1 MNACD
6 LSRILQFDTMRAR
19 VSGVREE
26 MLMMDRHAFGGGSGS
41 PRSGPAS
48 AAEEAASWSPSHLRL
63 LYLLSRFATYPN
75 STDEEEKWLRSL
87 PLQVMVYEAIVH
99 GLLAFD
105 YSPVCTSIVKDG
117 QSRRLWLNVS
127 HDAGAAIDDLRERE
141 LVKAL
146 KTCSEDFQPSTAYQ
160 VTARASAVLESLP
173 YRDKQRVDSFLESPE
188 TPPPTPR
195 GAPDAPPALSTA
207 NAAPSGL
214 ILAENALLKITYD
227 AEKGQFRLRR
237 SDGSVYVS
245 RVTEIEEVSYVSS
258 PYLPPCLMR
267 NGTTNFSSNAW
278 QADKYRKGMSAAASS
293 SIQDAEL
300 SFAIVLENVRVM
312 VGEWIPFGPNQIVSL
327 NDRLGSLERC
337 QGGLF
342 TSELDDAPTSTSLHV
357 SPGLTKIAIV
367 DFEFDSFT
375 NFEADIHAPIEEGV
389 VQIESFGMHLHGD
402 GSIVY
407 GMVIEATMDR
417 PADFLCVDHLARL
430 LVDVDLDSS
439 KIINDLLSPHQRGL
453 LDILFMNDTSSRNKF
468 ALLTASGIS
477 PKLSARAYLDRGEKE
492 NELKQVLGEIHS
504 VHDIGRDDKL
514 LVGREGMLLAGPN
527 ANRHEPLLVA
537 HLELLS
543 RELVVR
549 FFFKRTFILGDLLA
563 RARCYM
569 TSFEMNPEALE
580 EMRHNVSRCA
590 HDLVL
595 LEEILEL
602 LRESLRSLAHTLP
615 TRPTPAEDDSTGG
628 GAALYDHLQLRKTH
642 VDLEMRCKDLSK
654 LLRGFRAKLKQVQS
668 QNGTMAKTML
678 EGLVLGVERNM
689 AVLGEVTRTSQKSFS
704 DSFDV
709 LLALFVGLLAFDML
723 DRITDG
729 NLFGMD
735 GATVSA
741 MQWANE
747 MLIQHFVAY
756 PGLWLMLDL
765 LWMLLAALLLRA
777 AVRVATRRL
786 SRTQR
791 VGYGKVPKRLNVAA
805 FERFLQMPLESAR
818 PVAAG
823 AGTTASTRTTRCRNR
838 VIESRSASVR
848 SGTRIVKVVWTE
860 PAAWPKCETWQELF
874 IRLRQNWE
882 QFIAPPVRTQA
893 TYDATHGLLLDV
905 TFHVRRRFNSEP
917 SRYGLGG
924 DFADLLFVLLYGDAQ
939 AGLTANCKSLHSQL
953 LGQLRSVNR
962 GVLSKE
968 DAAEFVAI
976 EIPQSPPTPLEAGA
990 IYLNRRVGGLFRALG
1005 LALAL

>member
-1 MNACD
+1 MRTLWINVRD
-6 LSRILQFDTMRAR
+6 LSRIPRFDAMRAR

-26 MLMMDRHAFGGGSGS
+26 MLMMDHLAFGGGSGS
-41 PRSGPAS
+41 PRSEPVS
-48 AAEEAASWSPSHLRL
+48 AAEDAASWSPSHLRL

-75 STDEEEKWLRSL
+75 SNDEEEKWLRSL

-127 HDAGAAIDDLRERE
+127 HDARAAIDDLRERE

-173 YRDKQRVDSFLESPE
+173 YRDKQRVDSFLASPE

-195 GAPDAPPALSTA
+195 GSPDTPPVLSSTS
-207 NAAPSGL
+207 AAPSGL

-258 PYLPPCLMR
+258 P
-267 NGTTNFSSNAW
+267 T
-278 QADKYRKGMSAAASS
+278 AANS
-293 SIQDAEL
+293 SIHDAEL

-477 PKLSARAYLDRGEKE
+477 PKLPARAYLDRGEKE

-580 EMRHNVSRCA
+580 EMRHSVSRCA

-642 VDLEMRCKDLSK
+642 VDLEMRCKDLAK

-704 DSFDV
+704 GSFDV
-709 LLALFVGLLAFDML
+709 LLALFVGLLAFEML

-729 NLFGMD
+729 NLLGMD
-735 GATVSA
+735 GAAVPA

-747 MLIQHFVAY
+747 MLIQHFVVY

-791 VGYGKVPKRLNVAA
+791 VGYECKASGYWSRDNGKHENYRLPKSSHGVSLCQCSKRHAD
-805 FERFLQMPLESAR
+805 
-818 PVAAG
+818 
-823 AGTTASTRTTRCRNR
+823 
-838 VIESRSASVR
+838 
-848 SGTRIVKVVWTE
+848 
-860 PAAWPKCETWQELF
+860 
-874 IRLRQNWE
+874 RQGGV
-882 QFIAPPVRTQA
+882 VRT
-893 TYDATHGLLLDV
+893 
-905 TFHVRRRFNSEP
+905 
-917 SRYGLGG
+917 GG
-924 DFADLLFVLLYGDAQ
+924 
-939 AGLTANCKSLHSQL
+939 
-953 LGQLRSVNR
+953 
-962 GVLSKE
+962 
-968 DAAEFVAI
+968 VAK
-976 EIPQSPPTPLEAGA
+976 
-990 IYLNRRVGGLFRALG
+990 V
-1005 LALAL
+1005 